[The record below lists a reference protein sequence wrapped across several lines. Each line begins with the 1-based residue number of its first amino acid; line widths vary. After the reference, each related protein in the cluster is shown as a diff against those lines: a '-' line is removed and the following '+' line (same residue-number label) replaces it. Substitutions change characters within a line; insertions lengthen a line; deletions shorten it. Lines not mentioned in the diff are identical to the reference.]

1 MQAKDFGLLL
11 FFTVCAVISLT
22 ASRTFAQ
29 VQPESANVKVS
40 NSEFDLL
47 LGKWSGVMTSFE
59 YGNDSTQMRT
69 DVDWNVTESDSG
81 LVTTITYWDEG
92 GEAIDVVGLI
102 TTSAGGKR
110 ITMDGKGW
118 IVWAK
123 RETENGRTIVFQG
136 PGQDNNRN
144 AQITHVLYMS
154 FPDSS
159 RQDSVVLT
167 KKVLYENAGHEIE
180 RSQFRLGRVKE

>member
-1 MQAKDFGLLL
+1 MQANSFSVLSFLIVGTIL
-11 FFTVCAVISLT
+11 SLT
-22 ASRTFAQ
+22 EPLAFAQ
-29 VQPESANVKVS
+29 VETVVVTQSDLQP
-40 NSEFDLL
+40 L
-47 LGKWSGVMTSFE
+47 LGKWSGVMTSFG
-59 YGNDSTQMRT
+59 YGNDTTQMRT

-92 GEAIDVVGLI
+92 GEPEEVVGLI
-102 TTSAGGKR
+102 TASVGGKR
-110 ITMDGKGW
+110 ILMDGTGW

-123 RETENGRTIVFQG
+123 RETQNGKTIVFQG

-154 FPDSS
+154 IPDSS

-167 KKVLYENAGHEIE
+167 KKVLYENAGREIE
-180 RSQFRLGRVKE
+180 RSQFRLGRVKK